1 MKLATQA
8 FHPAFTLAHQRIGA
22 LIGEVDM
29 RAGHPLCKQF
39 VRQLIHQLGRRLRV
53 AKQARAGHRRERH
66 GAEQLGVIGNACP
79 LTGIGPAVVEYV
91 LAE

>member
-1 MKLATQA
+1 MKLASQA
-8 FHPAFTLAHQRIGA
+8 LHPAFALAHQRIR
-22 LIGEVDM
+22 LRIGEVDVG
-29 RAGHPLCKQF
+29 AGHPLFEQL
-39 VRQLIHQLGRRLRV
+39 VGQLIHQLGRRLRV